1 MAPATPPTPD
11 TLAVRRPARW
21 RRVAAAALLA
31 GGALAMVGAWLSRSG
46 AGAAWT
52 LAQVPGLQA
61 EGVHG
66 SLLGGELAVDRLRLT
81 IAGNLLTIEQ
91 ARIQGLVAQFHPLRR
106 GDEPLL
112 TLQLASLEARR
123 AQWLSGPSTSP
134 TPPPASLRLPLAVDA
149 ASVKVNE
156 LQVDALPVLR
166 EVQAQ
171 LALGADGGA
180 RHRVQRLSWRSDRA
194 VAQAHGEIGTDAPL
208 TVQLAATAHSVDG
221 AATPWQASLGVR
233 GPLARL
239 QASAHLA
246 GQGAANAPALDASAT
261 LAPFAPWPVAALQ
274 LSTRDLDL
282 NALHADAPRTR
293 LRGQV
298 RIDSQG
304 LAADA
309 QADAVLD
316 NDAPGRWDQGR
327 LPVRHLQLVAQGQP
341 QALGQLRLKSLA
353 VDLGGEAAAGR
364 LQGEGRWQ
372 AADSGQALQ
381 LELQLDGLRP
391 AGLDRRLPA
400 MTLSG
405 PLALQLKGLPALGG
419 PAAPAAPA
427 AAPAARAATAASSPS
442 AATGVAQAAPVDWL
456 ATARATLDGRLEPAG
471 HGTTTPVVQLV
482 VDADVGRRRVVLR
495 EARARAGEASARL
508 AGQLGFGPGGW
519 PLQWQAEGELRDFDP
534 TLWWPGL
541 AAATP
546 AAQRRGATRLN
557 AVIDGSGR
565 IAEPLHLPGWAGRLA
580 LQLRPSQWAGVPL
593 QGELKAQRDEAGPG
607 TLQARVEAGANRLG
621 IDAREPRPGD
631 NAAGQL
637 DLALDAP
644 ALASLAPWW
653 PVLPA
658 ATGAGWWPHGGS
670 LQGRA
675 SLRWPASA
683 TGAAAV
689 DWQGELHASKLVH
702 PGWLA
707 ERVDAQAQGRGFG
720 EDAQSFTVNGSGLA
734 AGQARLDQV
743 QAELRGGLREHTL
756 SLQADSPARPP
767 AWAEQLLGSHAG
779 SGSRVQLAL
788 SGGWQADTGASP
800 AGQGVLGAG
809 RWQGRVARLRGQARD
824 GSGQPWLAAQ
834 DLVLELAWDA
844 DHRLTQASA
853 EPGRI
858 ELPGTAL
865 RWSEARLRPAAE
877 TGGPQPHEETGRSQ
891 VGSPPAGGRVGSGGS
906 GGAQWSIKAQLEPF
920 ALAPLL
926 ARAQPELGWQGDL
939 VLGGDIAVQAGA
951 RLDAD
956 IVFERQKGDLSVA
969 DDVRDAGTPHRAL
982 GLSDLRLGLSA
993 HDGTWHF
1000 TAGLAGRQLG
1010 EMAGVATAH
1019 TSAAARWPGDD
1030 APLDGVFQL
1039 HVSQL
1044 GAWGAW
1050 VPPGWR
1056 LGGDLQ
1062 SAATLGGR
1070 WGAPQ
1075 FSGRLAGHRLE
1086 VRNALQGVQFND
1098 GEVELSLQGDKA
1110 RVEHFEW
1117 RGGEGRLSLAGE
1129 ATLGRQPEARLQ
1141 MTADKLRVLGRI
1153 DRRLVASGQAEL
1165 TLRANSA
1172 KLNGSLRVDE
1182 GLVDFS
1188 RGGAPTLDED
1198 VRVAGVDPVVRA
1210 EAGPGA
1216 APASGTADTAA
1227 DAPRPFSSQLDVT
1240 LDLGPALHVKGRGLD
1255 TYLQGSLRITNP
1267 GQRLAVRG
1275 DVRADRGTYAAYAQ
1289 KLEIERGRLS
1299 FVGPVDDPRLDILA
1313 VRPNLDV
1320 IVGVAVTGS
1329 ALNPRVKLY
1338 SDPEMADTDKLSW
1351 LMLGRE
1357 PDGLG
1362 RADTALLQ
1370 RAAMALLAGEGETP
1384 TDAFL
1389 ANIGLSD
1396 FGLRQTGEGSTQTTT
1411 VSLGKQ
1417 LSRRWYLGYE
1427 RSVNATAGT
1436 WQLIY
1441 RVAQRFTLRAQS
1453 GEDSALDAIWTW
1465 RWN

>member
-1 MAPATPPTPD
+1 MDQETPPVPAPAAATP
-11 TLAVRRPARW
+11 RRGAHW
-21 RRVAAAALLA
+21 RRVAATVLLV
-31 GGALAMVGAWLSRSG
+31 GGALAAGLAWLSRSG

-81 IAGNLLTIEQ
+81 IAGNVLTIEQ

-106 GDEPLL
+106 GDEPMVS
-112 TLQLASLEARR
+112 LQLTSLEARR
-123 AQWLSGPSTSP
+123 AQWQSGPSTGP
-134 TPPPASLRLPLAVDA
+134 TPALTSLRLPLAVDA

-171 LALGADGGA
+171 LAIGADGGA

-194 VAQAHGEIGTDAPL
+194 VAEAHGEIGTDAPL
-208 TVQLAATAHSVDG
+208 TVQMAATAHSVDG
-221 AATPWQASLGVR
+221 ATTPWQASLGLQ

-239 QASAHLA
+239 QAGAHLA

-261 LAPFAPWPVAALQ
+261 LAPFAPWPLAALQ
-274 LSTRDLDL
+274 LSTHDLDL
-282 NALHADAPRTR
+282 NALHAEAPHTR

-309 QADAVLD
+309 EADATLD

-327 LPVRHLQLVAQGQP
+327 LPVRHLQLVVRGQP
-341 QALGQLRLKSLA
+341 QSVDRLTLKSLA
-353 VDLGGEAAAGR
+353 VDLGGEAPAGR
-364 LQGEGRWQ
+364 LQAAGGWQ
-372 AADSGQALQ
+372 PADHGQALQ
-381 LELQLDGLRP
+381 LDLKLDGLRP
-391 AGLDRRLPA
+391 ALLDKRLPA
-400 MTLSG
+400 MTLTG
-405 PLALQLKGLPALGG
+405 PLALQLKGLPAVG
-419 PAAPAAPA
+419 A
-427 AAPAARAATAASSPS
+427 AAAGASAASSPTAAAS
-442 AATGVAQAAPVDWL
+442 AAAGATQAGPVDWL
-456 ATARATLDGRLEPAG
+456 ATVRATLDGRLDPARSG
-471 HGTTTPVVQLV
+471 AATPAVQLA
-482 VDADVGRRRVVLR
+482 VDADLSRQRVVLR
-495 EARARAGEASARL
+495 EAQARTGEAIARL
-508 AGQLGFGPGGW
+508 VGQASFGPNGW
-519 PLQWQAEGELRDFDP
+519 PLQWQAQGELKDFDP

-541 AAATP
+541 ASTTPATP
-546 AAQRRGATRLN
+546 RRGATRLN
-557 AVIDGSGR
+557 ALLDGNGR
-565 IAEPLHLPGWAGRLA
+565 VTEPLQLSGWAGRLA

-593 QGELKAQRDEAGPG
+593 QGELNAQRDDAGPG
-607 TLQARVEAGANRLG
+607 TLQAQAEASGNRVSL
-621 IDAREPRPGD
+621 DAQEPRRGD
-631 NAAGQL
+631 NGAGQL
-637 DLALDAP
+637 DLKLDAP
-644 ALASLAPWW
+644 ALASLAPLW
-653 PVLPA
+653 PTLPA
-658 ATGAGWWPHGGS
+658 ATGAAWWPRSGA

-683 TGAAAV
+683 TERAAV
-689 DWQGELHASKLVH
+689 DWQGELHASKLAH

-720 EDAQSFTVNGSGLA
+720 EDALSFTANGSGLA
-734 AGQARLDQV
+734 AGQARVDKV
-743 QAELRGGLREHTL
+743 QAELRGSLREHEL

-767 AWAEQLLGSHAG
+767 AWAEQLLGSHAS
-779 SGSRVQLAL
+779 SGSRVQLNL
-788 SGGWQADTGASP
+788 SGRWQPEAEAGA
-800 AGQGVLGAG
+800 AAQGVLGAG
-809 RWQGRVARLRGQARD
+809 RWQGRIARVLGQARD
-824 GSGQPWLAAQ
+824 GSGQPWLAGR
-834 DLVLELAWDA
+834 DLALQLAWDA
-844 DHRLTQASA
+844 AHRLTQASA
-853 EPGRI
+853 EPGRV

-865 RWSEARLRPAAE
+865 RWAEARLQPATEA
-877 TGGPQPHEETGRSQ
+877 GA
-891 VGSPPAGGRVGSGGS
+891 PP
-906 GGAQWSIKAQLEPF
+906 QWSLKAQLEAF
-920 ALAPLL
+920 ELAPLL

-969 DDVRDAGTPHRAL
+969 DDVRDSSTPHRAL

-1075 FSGRLAGHRLE
+1075 FSGRLTGHRLE

-1117 RGGEGRLSLAGE
+1117 RGGEGKLSLTGE
-1129 ATLGRQPEARLQ
+1129 ATLGRQPEAQLQ
-1141 MTADKLRVLGRI
+1141 MTADKLRVLGRV

-1172 KLNGSLRVDE
+1172 KLNGNLRVDE
-1182 GLVDFS
+1182 GLIDFS
-1188 RGGAPTLDED
+1188 RGDAPTLDDD
-1198 VRVAGVDPVVRA
+1198 VRVVGADPAVRA
-1210 EAGPGA
+1210 EAGPAGA
-1216 APASGTADTAA
+1216 ASTSPPANSAVDTAA
-1227 DAPRPFSSQLDVT
+1227 DAQRPFSSQMDVA

-1267 GQRLAVRG
+1267 GNRLAVRG

-1320 IVGVAVTGS
+1320 TVGVAVTGS

-1351 LMLGRE
+1351 LMLGRA

-1396 FGLRQTGEGSTQTTT
+1396 FGVRQTGEGTEQTTT

-1417 LSRRWYLGYE
+1417 LSRRWYIGYE